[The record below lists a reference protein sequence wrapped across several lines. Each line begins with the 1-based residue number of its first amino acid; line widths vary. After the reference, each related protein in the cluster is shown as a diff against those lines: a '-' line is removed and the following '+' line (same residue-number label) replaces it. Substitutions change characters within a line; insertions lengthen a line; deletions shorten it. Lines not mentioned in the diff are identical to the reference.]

1 MISNRRDDRQSNF
14 ISPEPGS
21 IRFAFYEATGRA
33 AAGEG
38 GFSCCRGK
46 YRRPARFS
54 MRAGRGDE
62 MFQEFL
68 SREIFRNRVED
79 YLVFLVVLVAGI
91 VIITIFKRV
100 VLGRLKQWAK
110 TTSWNIDEFIVDI
123 IRKMVVPIA
132 YYGMFFLASKNL
144 AIPPILERVI
154 EMAGMVLI
162 AFLSAQ
168 ALIAVASFAIRA
180 YIETAEKGSGR
191 ERALQGLM
199 TMVRVVVW
207 GLATVVLLDNLGFR
221 INTVIAGLG
230 IGGIAVALA
239 AQNIL
244 GDLFA
249 YFTIMFDRPYEIG
262 DFVIVGE
269 YMGVVNQLGVKTTRI
284 GSLGGEQIIMSN
296 KDLTDSRVRNYKR
309 MERRRVL
316 FRLGVTY
323 QTPYEMLKEI
333 PGIIREII
341 EGIEDTVFDR
351 AHFSSYGDFSL
362 VFEVVYYVMGN
373 DYNKYMDIQQEIN
386 LGIHEEFEKREIE
399 FAYPTQTV
407 FMEKVNNKSGS

>member
-1 MISNRRDDRQSNF
+1 
-14 ISPEPGS
+14 
-21 IRFAFYEATGRA
+21 
-33 AAGEG
+33 
-38 GFSCCRGK
+38 
-46 YRRPARFS
+46 
-54 MRAGRGDE
+54 

-68 SREIFRNRVED
+68 SREIFRNRVAD
-79 YLVFLVVLVAGI
+79 YLVFLVVLVVGI
-91 VIITIFKRV
+91 VIITIFKRL

-110 TTSWNIDEFIVDI
+110 TTTWDIDEFIVDI
-123 IRKMVVPIA
+123 VRKMLVPIA

-144 AIPPILERVI
+144 AIPPVLERVI
-154 EMAGMVLI
+154 EMAGMVLV

-168 ALIAVASFAIRA
+168 ALIAVAGFAIQT
-180 YIETAEKGSGR
+180 YIEKSEKGSGR
-191 ERALQGLM
+191 ERALQGL
-199 TMVRVVVW
+199 TTLIRVVVW

-269 YMGVVNQLGVKTTRI
+269 HMGVVNQLGVKTTRI

-309 MERRRVL
+309 MEKRRVL

-333 PGIIREII
+333 PGTIREII

-362 VFEVVYYVMGN
+362 LFEVVYYVAGN

-386 LGIHEEFEKREIE
+386 LGIHEEFEKRKIE
-399 FAYPTQTV
+399 FAYPTQTL
-407 FMEKVNNKSGS
+407 FLEKVAQS

>member
-14 ISPEPGS
+14 IPPEPGS
-21 IRFAFYEATGRA
+21 IHFAFYEAIGRT

-38 GFSCCRGK
+38 DVLAVGEKTGCPYGPSRGHK
-46 YRRPARFS
+46 EGA
-54 MRAGRGDE
+54 D

-68 SREIFRNRVED
+68 SREIFRNRVAD
-79 YLVFLVVLVAGI
+79 YLVFLVVLVVGI
-91 VIITIFKRV
+91 VIITIFKRL

-110 TTSWNIDEFIVDI
+110 TTTWDIDEFIVDI
-123 IRKMVVPIA
+123 VRKMLVPIA

-144 AIPPILERVI
+144 AIPPVLERVI
-154 EMAGMVLI
+154 EMAGMVLV

-168 ALIAVASFAIRA
+168 ALIAVAGFAIQT
-180 YIETAEKGSGR
+180 YIEKSEKGSGR
-191 ERALQGLM
+191 ERALQGL
-199 TMVRVVVW
+199 TTLIRVVVW

-269 YMGVVNQLGVKTTRI
+269 HMGVVNQLGVKTTRI
-284 GSLGGEQIIMSN
+284 GSLGGEQIIVSN

-309 MERRRVL
+309 MEKRRVL

-323 QTPYEMLKEI
+323 QTSYEMLKEI
-333 PGIIREII
+333 PGIIRGII

-362 VFEVVYYVMGN
+362 VFEVVYYVVGN
-373 DYNKYMDIQQEIN
+373 DYNKYMNIQQEIN

-399 FAYPTQTV
+399 FAYPTQTL
-407 FMEKVNNKSGS
+407 FIEKANNNSGN

>member
-1 MISNRRDDRQSNF
+1 
-14 ISPEPGS
+14 
-21 IRFAFYEATGRA
+21 
-33 AAGEG
+33 
-38 GFSCCRGK
+38 
-46 YRRPARFS
+46 
-54 MRAGRGDE
+54 

-68 SREIFRNRVED
+68 NREIFRNRVAD
-79 YLVFLVVLVAGI
+79 YLVFLAILVAGI
-91 VIITIFKRV
+91 VIITIFKRF

-110 TTSWNIDEFIVDI
+110 TTTWDIDEFIVDI
-123 IRKMVVPIA
+123 VRKMLVPIA

-144 AIPPILERVI
+144 AIPPVLERVI
-154 EMAGMVLI
+154 EIAGMVLV

-168 ALIAVASFAIRA
+168 ALIAVASFAIQT
-180 YIETAEKGSGR
+180 YVEKAEKGSGR
-191 ERALQGLM
+191 ERALQGLS
-199 TMVRVVVW
+199 TVIRVVVW
-207 GLATVVLLDNLGFR
+207 GLATVVLLDNLGFQ

-284 GSLGGEQIIMSN
+284 GSLGGEQIIVSN

-309 MERRRVL
+309 MAKRRVL
-316 FRLGVTY
+316 FRIGVTY

-333 PGIIREII
+333 PGIIKEII
-341 EGIEDTVFDR
+341 GGIEDTVFDR

-362 VFEVVYYVMGN
+362 VFEVVYYVVGN

-386 LGIHEEFEKREIE
+386 LGIHEEFEKRKIE
-399 FAYPTQTV
+399 FAYPTQTL
-407 FMEKVNNKSGS
+407 FLEKVAQS